1 MSSATKEQLAPL
13 ASLAQWQIKTEV
25 ILTMLAE
32 KAELM
37 SYDELATSVE
47 VPAPHRIHKL
57 TTYLESLIE
66 EDIKKGAPIRAAV
79 IISKVRG
86 IPAPGFF
93 DAIAACGVAI
103 TTDPSLFHH
112 SLLARLN
119 PAFQS

>member
-1 MSSATKEQLAPL
+1 MSPATSEQLAPL
-13 ASLAQWQIKTEV
+13 TPLTQWQMKTEV

-32 KAELM
+32 KAQLM

-66 EDIKKGAPIRAAV
+66 EDVQKGVPIRAAV

-93 DAIAACGVAI
+93 DKIAASGVAI
-103 TTDPSLFHH
+103 TTDPRIFHH

>member
-1 MSSATKEQLAPL
+1 MSPAAITQKEP
-13 ASLAQWQIKTEV
+13 WQIKTKM
-25 ILTMLAE
+25 ILAILAE

-37 SYDELATSVE
+37 SYDALATQAA

-57 TTYLESLIE
+57 TTYLELLIE
-66 EDIKKGAPIRAAV
+66 DDIKKGAPIKAAV

-93 DAIAACGVAI
+93 DKIAACDVAI

-112 SLLARLN
+112 SLLTRLN

>member
-1 MSSATKEQLAPL
+1 MSPATKEQLAPL
-13 ASLAQWQIKTEV
+13 AQWQIKTEV
-25 ILTMLAE
+25 MLTMLAE

-57 TTYLESLIE
+57 TTYLERLIE
-66 EDIKKGAPIRAAV
+66 EDIKKSAPIRAAV

-93 DAIAACGVAI
+93 DKIAACDVAI